1 MGTIASP
8 LQPTEEYHDFGKAV
22 AALAVLSGNSEVQ
35 TAIQVTIF
43 LASLAGPRAGLVT
56 LGGEVQ
62 PIGSSLIS
70 VGGASPSQVKLTE
83 LLFGP
88 LRFLQDDLIE
98 QSRRVSPDLLNRLST
113 TLADPHHSV
122 PGERRPVVDEFLVEA
137 ELQHA
142 VGRAGKLTQVV
153 SESHPVDRY
162 AAFQREQAIT
172 KEEQYTGAMF
182 AASSPLARID
192 FETLLSYNEA
202 RCLREPLVFLENP
215 DSQLLQQGMGEVDR
229 QSPLVLDTGGCL
241 LARVFAKN
249 PNSVAEIV
257 EGLLSGGSTQA
268 ASKGGARP
276 GRGILFSVSDQTHL
290 AQWISNPESSS
301 YLRRT
306 LLVDPTVKEGN
317 GGNSFDPE
325 VIRRGCEQ
333 FRKAVKGVLRLRR
346 LDAPGIV
353 PILDNKTAEKFFHAQ
368 HKFHHQI
375 GEVEPRLKP
384 FAANFI
390 HLAATTLW
398 SLEKLCEERE
408 TEDLLPAAIHLAESA
423 LHTHLN
429 LVETGLDAGKLQRL
443 EEEARKMLRKLYQS
457 EPCRFRELQRKYDV
471 QRKSIL
477 EPVLDHLIVTNRV
490 QKIEKGILRTTER
503 GRSELAG
510 IGDN

>member
-88 LRFLQDDLIE
+88 LRYLQTDLIE
-98 QSRRVSPDLLNRLST
+98 QSRRVPPDLLNRLST

-122 PGERRPVVDEFLVEA
+122 PGERRPVDDEFLVEA

-192 FETLLSYNEA
+192 FETLLEYNEA

-229 QSPLVLDTGGCL
+229 QSPLVLDSESRL

-249 PNSVAEIV
+249 PDKVAEVV
-257 EGLLSGGSTQA
+257 EGLLSGRSTRA
-268 ASKGGARP
+268 TSKGGARP
-276 GRGILFSVSDQTHL
+276 GRGILYSVADRTHL
-290 AQWISNPESSS
+290 AQWISAPDSGRL
-301 YLRRT
+301 LRRT
-306 LLVDPTVKEGN
+306 LLVDSTAKEED
-317 GGNSFDPE
+317 GGNTFDLD
-325 VIRRGCEQ
+325 VIRRGYEQ
-333 FRKAVKGVLRLRR
+333 FRKVVKGVLRLRR

-353 PILDNKTAEKFFHAQ
+353 PILDSETAEKFFHAQ
-368 HKFHHQI
+368 HRFHQQI
-375 GEVEPRLKP
+375 GEIEPRLKP
-384 FAANFI
+384 YAANFV
-390 HLAATTLW
+390 HLPATMLW
-398 SLEKLCEERE
+398 SLEKLCEDRE
-408 TEDLLPAAIHLAESA
+408 YYRFIPTAVFLAEA
-423 LHTHLN
+423 AMRTHLEI
-429 LVETGLDAGKLQRL
+429 VKYGLEAGERQKLEDEGRI
-443 EEEARKMLRKLYQS
+443 MLRKLLRY
-457 EPCRFRELQRKYDV
+457 EPCRFRELYRKYDDQDV
-471 QRKSIL
+471 SLHR
-477 EPVLDHLIVTNRV
+477 PVFDHLIETDRV
-490 QKIEKGILRTTER
+490 QEVEKGVFRVTEQ
-503 GRSELAG
+503 GRRQLETVAV
-510 IGDN
+510 N